1 MKNTYSEMKDSGV
14 AWIGA
19 IPTIWDTKHLFQL
32 TIQVKNK
39 NSALLEQN
47 LLSLSYG
54 KIKRKSIETTEG
66 LLPASFD
73 NYNIVEKDDI
83 VLRLTDLQNDHTSL
97 RVGKVEEKGIITS
110 AYVSV
115 RPVLGVSKYIY
126 YALHSFDLK
135 KGFYGMGSGV
145 RQGLNFTEAKMIRIP
160 FPELP
165 EQTAVAAYLD
175 EKCGTIDE
183 IIAEAKASI
192 EEYKA
197 WKSSVIFE
205 AVTKGLDPHAEM
217 KDSGVEWI
225 GKVPRHWRM
234 TKTKFCSSKIGS
246 GKTPRGGAEIYTDS
260 GVMILRSQNIYNT
273 GLMLD
278 NVSYI
283 SEEIDNEMA
292 NSRVFE
298 DDILLN
304 ITGGSIGRCCI
315 YPANFPHANVNQHV
329 CIIRV
334 IKDIMI
340 PKLMLYI
347 WMSDIG
353 QKSIDICQTGANRE
367 GMNFEQIGN
376 TIIPMMAY
384 TEQQAIVNYLDEKCT
399 AIDGI
404 IAEKEALIADM
415 EAYKKSLIFETVT
428 GKRKVC

>member
-1 MKNTYSEMKDSGV
+1 MKNTYSEMKDCGV

-165 EQTAVAAYLD
+165 EQDAIVAYLD

-205 AVTKGLDPHAEM
+205 TVTKGLDPHTEM

-225 GKVPRHWRM
+225 GKVPRHWDVL
-234 TKTKFCSSKIGS
+234 KFKYIIKIKSGDAIRNELLTDKGS
-246 GKTPRGGAEIYTDS
+246 YPVYGGGELIGYTDNYN
-260 GVMILRSQNIYNT
+260 VCQNTILVGRVGARCGCVTKVVDKAWATDNALVVSTTSNHDYLHYLLLAANLNNLNT
-273 GLMLD
+273 SNAQPLITATKINNHFIAYTSD
-278 NVSYI
+278 PK
-283 SEEIDNEMA
+283 EQ
-292 NSRVFE
+292 
-298 DDILLN
+298 DDIV
-304 ITGGSIGRCCI
+304 
-315 YPANFPHANVNQHV
+315 AV
-329 CIIRV
+329 
-334 IKDIMI
+334 
-340 PKLMLYI
+340 
-347 WMSDIG
+347 
-353 QKSIDICQTGANRE
+353 
-367 GMNFEQIGN
+367 
-376 TIIPMMAY
+376 
-384 TEQQAIVNYLDEKCT
+384 LDAKCA